1 LAADDTRAG
10 FRRRFRIT
18 PRVESVT
25 AAVEDDFHCMAVT
38 LTHDGTTISS
48 VDAVM
53 DRWPWTTCPGATAE
67 LAKTFTGTA
76 LAEVAK
82 RGLKPANCTHLYD
95 LAVFAAAHAS
105 DAEPTVYDVSVSD
118 KVEGRKHCEIVRNDA
133 VVLVWAMDNDV
144 LVAPEALAGTHVMQL
159 RDWIATLDPATH
171 EATRILQWAALIAHG
186 RDIPLA
192 DQSDA
197 TRMPPNCFTFQPDRA
212 KRAARIGEIVDFSTA
227 ARQPLDHFD
236 GARFTPAAN

>member
-1 LAADDTRAG
+1 MVGAEDTRAG
-10 FRRRFRIT
+10 FRRRFWIT
-18 PRVESVT
+18 PRADIVT

-38 LTHDGTTISS
+38 LIHDGSVVTA

-95 LAVFAAAHAS
+95 LTVFAAAHAS
-105 DAEPTVYDVSVSD
+105 DAEPTVYDVFVSD
-118 KVEGRKHCEIVRNDA
+118 KVEGRKHCEIVRNDV

-144 LVAPEALAGTHVMQL
+144 FVAPAALAGTHVMQL
-159 RDWIATLDPATH
+159 RDWIATLDPATR
-171 EATRILQWAALIAHG
+171 EAARILQWAALIAHG
-186 RDIPLA
+186 RDIPLI

-197 TRMPPNCFTFQPDRA
+197 TRMPPNCFTFQPERA
-212 KRAARIGEIVDFSTA
+212 KRAVRIGEILDFSA
-227 ARQPLDHFD
+227 GEREPLGHFD
-236 GARFTPAAN
+236 GRRFGP